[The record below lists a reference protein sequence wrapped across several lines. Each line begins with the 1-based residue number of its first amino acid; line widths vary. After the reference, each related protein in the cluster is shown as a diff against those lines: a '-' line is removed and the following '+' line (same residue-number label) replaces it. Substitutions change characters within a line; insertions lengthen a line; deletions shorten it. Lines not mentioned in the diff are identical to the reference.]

1 MNQGENIKNGRNR
14 NSKNQKKIRAAN
26 LVKTKTDVLS
36 HEKGTIIK
44 RGKNLIKVALV
55 YPNTYEAG
63 MSSLGFQ
70 TVYSLINDIE
80 HVVCE
85 RVFLPARNIRKYKIK
100 TDKRKQDKI
109 RSCETGILLA
119 SFDIIAFSVS
129 FENDY
134 LNFISILKK
143 AGIPLRSSERDTA
156 GSSARDT
163 AELSKGGDTGLEKRD
178 KTVFNSKNKSRVFP
192 LITAGGVAC
201 FLNPEPLAPFVDI
214 FLLGEAELL
223 IKEFFALYDPFL
235 DIKTLKHTMARELK
249 GAYVPSFY
257 KPSYTADKKFSGT
270 KKLYDDVPDKIQVR
284 SVHNLCSITTTSTI
298 VTSQTVF
305 KNIFLIETGRGCPH
319 GCRFC
324 SAGFIYRPPRFYPE
338 ETVIKAMDRAD
349 KITDKIG
356 LVSAAVSDHPGINRI
371 CAAGIKKGFKISF
384 SSLRVDAL
392 TDDLIES
399 LVRSGVKT
407 ATIAPEAGSEKMRNI
422 INKKIKE
429 EEILSAA
436 ERLVDAGIMNLK
448 LYFMIGLP
456 FEEDDDANAIVVL
469 TEKIME
475 KFLASS
481 RKRKKIGT
489 ITLSIN
495 PFIPKPST
503 PFQWLPMASI
513 QTLKHRINII
523 NQGLKKFSN
532 IRLKPESHRTA
543 RINALLSRGDRR
555 MADLL
560 ENAYEKGWAGAMR
573 QAEDYCRSQLYDKR
587 LFNDALAWDI
597 LDTGIKKEFLA
608 HEVSLAENRTK
619 SPDCPMIK
627 CEKCHRCR
635 QF

>member
-1 MNQGENIKNGRNR
+1 MSANMKQEEDIKNTGKGRNR
-14 NSKNQKKIRAAN
+14 NSGNKKKIRAAN
-26 LVKTKTDVLS
+26 SVKTQTDLLY

-44 RGKNLIKVALV
+44 KQKNFIKVALV

-70 TVYSLINDIE
+70 KVYSLINDID

-85 RVFLPARNIRKYKIK
+85 RVFLPVKKK
-100 TDKRKQDKI
+100 KKEQDKI
-109 RSCETGILLA
+109 KSCETGIPLA

-134 LNFISILKK
+134 LNLISILKK

-156 GSSARDT
+156 GSSIKDSAGFLKKK
-163 AELSKGGDTGLEKRD
+163 EKGSDEQGKKVLNKKD
-178 KTVFNSKNKSRVFP
+178 KNRVFP
-192 LITAGGVAC
+192 LIAAGGVAC

-223 IKEFFALYDPFL
+223 IKEFFALYDPL
-235 DIKTLKHTMARELK
+235 IDKHTLKHTMACRLK

-257 KPSYTADKKFSGT
+257 EPSYDEDKKLSGI
-270 KKLYDDVPDKIQVR
+270 KKLYDDIPDKIKVR
-284 SVHNLCSITTTSTI
+284 SVNDLSSVTTTSAI

-324 SAGFIYRPPRFYPE
+324 SAGFIYRPPRFYPD

-399 LVRSGVKT
+399 LVSSGVKT
-407 ATIAPEAGSEKMRNI
+407 ATIAPEAGSEKMRKI
-422 INKKIKE
+422 INKKIE
-429 EEILSAA
+429 EKEILSAA
-436 ERLVDAGIMNLK
+436 ERLVDAGIINLK

-456 FEEDDDANAIVVL
+456 YEEDDDAVAIVEL

-475 KFLASS
+475 KFLAAS

-503 PFQWLPMASI
+503 PFQWSPMASLH
-513 QTLKHRINII
+513 TLKRRMDII
-523 NQGLKKFSN
+523 NQGLKRSPN
-532 IRLKPESHRTA
+532 IRLKPESQRTA

-573 QAEDYCRSQLYDKR
+573 QAGDYCSFQLYHKR
-587 LFNDALAWDI
+587 CFNDALAWDI

-608 HEVSLAENRTK
+608 QESSLAENQTK
-619 SPDCPMIK
+619 SPDCPMIQ
-627 CEKCHRCR
+627 CEKCHRCM
-635 QF
+635 QL